1 MRKVTLTVLG
11 LAGLSLLLCGDAT
24 DTRVQGT
31 MPGDVRVGTSP
42 EALPGT
48 QAPGATGTGGAGT
61 VGTPAATGTQAPGTT
76 GTGGGTGTLAAGT
89 EQATGGAG
97 ASMAELQ
104 QSVVQLQGELAQVRA
119 ELTQTRAELARVTAS
134 MGVGGSG
141 QSGVAPSAGSAANQG
156 TAGGLAGTGTASSGT
171 TPPGTPAGSAAQGM
185 AAPPGGPDRG
195 TDTSGEAVV
204 EAIYTGTVRSV
215 SAGRLVLLDERG
227 QPFTVE
233 LGERT
238 RVLRDG
244 QRISAQ
250 QLKPGTR
257 VRATVD
263 LLAGTQQAKEVTF
276 LSTR

>member
-31 MPGDVRVGTSP
+31 TPGDVRVGTSR
-42 EALPGT
+42 EVLPGT
-48 QAPGATGTGGAGT
+48 QT
-61 VGTPAATGTQAPGTT
+61 
-76 GTGGGTGTLAAGT
+76 
-89 EQATGGAG
+89 G
-97 ASMAELQ
+97 ASLAELQ

-141 QSGVAPSAGSAANQG
+141 QSGVAPSAGTNAGQD
-156 TAGGLAGTGTASSGT
+156 TAGGPEGQGAVSGGR
-171 TPPGTPAGSAAQGM
+171 TPPGTPAGSTTQGM
-185 AAPPGGPDRG
+185 AAPPGGSARG
-195 TDTSGEAVV
+195 VDTSGEAIV

-215 SAGRLVLLDERG
+215 SAGQLVLLDERG

-276 LSTR
+276 LSAR